1 MKIGIKMKLT
11 NYLNAINYS
20 KEPLLDTDDEF
31 VEKKYV
37 PFVVNRCLSYFPDTI
52 LYVNTV
58 NYFPNMDKKMQ
69 FDFLRTSIRKK
80 KRFSKWLKNQNPENL
95 ELVKEYF
102 GYSNSKAIEAL
113 ALLTDEDILKM
124 KELMSKGG

>member
-1 MKIGIKMKLT
+1 MKLT

-102 GYSNSKAIEAL
+102 GYSNSKALEAL

-124 KELMSKGG
+124 KELMSRGG

>member
-1 MKIGIKMKLT
+1 MKLT

-52 LYVNTV
+52 LHANIV

-69 FDFLRTSIRKK
+69 FDFLRTAIRKK

-102 GYSNSKAIEAL
+102 GYSNRKALEAL

-124 KELMSKGG
+124 KDLMTRGG

>member
-1 MKIGIKMKLT
+1 MKLT